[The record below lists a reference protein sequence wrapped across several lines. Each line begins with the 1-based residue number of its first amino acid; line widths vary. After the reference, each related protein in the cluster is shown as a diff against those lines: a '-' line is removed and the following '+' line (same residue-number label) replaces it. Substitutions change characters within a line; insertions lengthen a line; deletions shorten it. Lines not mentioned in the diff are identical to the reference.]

1 MTPEQQAFVEALR
14 RAVVGQKMF
23 PLQPSTVHMVGTLIA
38 EFDTRMSTLEA
49 HLVEIQ
55 TRLVAHV
62 MTEGSHGDMSGGV
75 TAHACS
81 AQRTGDD

>member
-14 RAVVGQKMF
+14 RAVVGQKLF

-49 HLVEIQ
+49 
-55 TRLVAHV
+55 RLEVLANERWCHCPRFLG
-62 MTEGSHGDMSGGV
+62 TEDG
-75 TAHACS
+75 
-81 AQRTGDD
+81 